1 MANKVP
7 LIIDTSTNRI
17 SELPTYD
24 NLYVTPSDVIANAF
38 VGDGSQLTNVIAATV
53 TASSQPNITDVGTLT
68 FLSVSGPTIINGN
81 LTVSGNL
88 VYTNVDQIY
97 VTDPLA
103 TLGGGPNGAPLTT
116 NDGMDRGAVL
126 EYYTTAPVSAFMGWD
141 NSNAEF
147 AFGSNVT
154 VANNVVTFNNL
165 GNVRADNFIGNV
177 VGSAQTVT
185 TNAQPNIT
193 SVGSLTTLNVTGD
206 ANIANLNLV
215 KFDETVANGGNTG
228 AATITPDANLGSIFN
243 YTLTGNITMN
253 AIGNVVTG
261 TSMAIILKQDGTGN
275 RLLTSNWMYASN
287 SKTLSTA
294 ANATD
299 IISVFYDGATY
310 YASLTK
316 GYV

>member
-7 LIIDTSTNRI
+7 LIIDTSTNKI
-17 SELPTYD
+17 AELPTYD
-24 NLYVTPSDVIANAF
+24 NLDVTPSDVIANAF

-68 FLSVSGPTIINGN
+68 FLNVSGPTIINGN

-97 VTDPLA
+97 VTDPVA

-154 VANNVVTFNNL
+154 VSNNVITFNNF
-165 GNVRADNFIGNV
+165 GNVRADNILGDFVGNV
-177 VGSAQTVT
+177 KTA
-185 TNAQPNIT
+185 NQPLIT
-193 SVGSLTTLNVTGD
+193 ALGNLTSLNVVGD

-275 RLLTSNWMYASN
+275 RLLTSNWMYASK

-294 ANATD
+294 ANAKD